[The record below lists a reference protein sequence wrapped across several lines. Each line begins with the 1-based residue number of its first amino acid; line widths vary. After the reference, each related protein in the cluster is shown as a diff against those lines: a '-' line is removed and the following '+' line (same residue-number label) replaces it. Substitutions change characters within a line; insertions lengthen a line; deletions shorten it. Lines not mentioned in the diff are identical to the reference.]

1 MSYKYARI
9 LLSGFRSAPIDP
21 RIRSELNSKGYIYK
35 NLSRMIA
42 SNIQLFAKYE
52 FDKSGS
58 ILTGIDDIYDANYQ
72 AQIYELITGEML
84 VRDEG
89 YSDASG
95 YFRATG
101 EATGI
106 FQNPSTFFS
115 KAKYRIG
122 EEIYPVYEDIA
133 FDSSDNVRLV
143 FKSKEQDNPLNSS
156 YGKYKNI
163 TGYLYSLSQEYKK
176 EIKSPTV
183 HIGFPYASR
192 DNLYEVLFTGF
203 AELSDYFYDPINKII
218 SFYKMLPYSQILT
231 GDTWPKFRLTVIT
244 RDGETSGIYPPGIFE
259 LNKYMLNNSGYVE
272 QSGTYPLFGY
282 IPKYPLARKDLSG
295 FGIITGRVQGY
306 VREENSGVLTFSGY
320 KYGNPLE
327 PVYQFVETGYK
338 NSTGILNYNNP
349 ENGDYIKIE
358 NDLIDNFISIFTFEQ
373 DNITFTPPN
382 NFDSIQTLN
391 NIINSGSGSYGV
403 YSEIAPNNK
412 LKLISAISGKRGNAI
427 KISSFGSD
435 NKPTIENNGYLL
447 GGQTYNEKLYPTGLF
462 KSYLPEINLNPT
474 GIFYAEFKDYIYGNL
489 TGKVGYKEFT
499 GIWDIYT
506 TSDNIVFSSV
516 KDNDGNLTVDSI
528 KSLPTEVK
536 FGPENYYKLKIS
548 YLDPSK
554 SKETD
559 IAKLQIYMNDIL
571 RTGLT
576 IVGGQ
581 EE

>member
-1 MSYKYARI
+1 M
-9 LLSGFRSAPIDP
+9 
-21 RIRSELNSKGYIYK
+21 
-35 NLSRMIA
+35 
-42 SNIQLFAKYE
+42 
-52 FDKSGS
+52 
-58 ILTGIDDIYDANYQ
+58 
-72 AQIYELITGEML
+72 
-84 VRDEG
+84 
-89 YSDASG
+89 
-95 YFRATG
+95 
-101 EATGI
+101 
-106 FQNPSTFFS
+106 
-115 KAKYRIG
+115 
-122 EEIYPVYEDIA
+122 
-133 FDSSDNVRLV
+133 
-143 FKSKEQDNPLNSS
+143 
-156 YGKYKNI
+156 
-163 TGYLYSLSQEYKK
+163 
-176 EIKSPTV
+176 
-183 HIGFPYASR
+183 
-192 DNLYEVLFTGF
+192 LFTGL

-218 SFYKMLPYSQILT
+218 SFYKILPYSQILT

-244 RDGETSGIYPPGIFE
+244 RDGEASGIYPPGIFE
-259 LNKYMLNNSGYVE
+259 LNKYMLDNSGYVE
-272 QSGTYPLFGY
+272 QSGAYPVFGY
-282 IPKYPLARKDLSG
+282 IPKYPLARKGLSG
-295 FGIITGRVQGY
+295 FGIITGRVEGY
-306 VREENSGVLTFSGY
+306 VIEENSGVLTFSGY

-358 NDLIDNFISIFTFEQ
+358 NDFIDDFISIFTFEQ
-373 DNITFTPPN
+373 DSTTFTPPN

-412 LKLISAISGKRGNAI
+412 LKLISAISGQKGNGI
-427 KISSFGSD
+427 RISSFGGD

-516 KDNDGNLTVDSI
+516 KDNDGTLTADSI

-571 RTGLT
+571 RSGLT

-581 EE
+581 ET